1 MKIKNNAEIK
11 AAARERLLGQYG
23 RVIFIQLFY
32 IFLVLAIMMAS
43 GSDTGNGIGAI
54 ILYYALSFIAYIILQ
69 VFMFGLCKTYLN
81 ACCRM
86 PYGVGSLFSGFGDN
100 RVVVSAIMFAALQF
114 IFSVPGLVMAERYIS
129 SGDRIFEEYAMI
141 ASSAATI
148 VYYIVWLSFSQL
160 YYVLLDFPEK
170 SLGDCIKMSVWL
182 MKGQKLKFVGM
193 QISFFP
199 LLLLS
204 IPTLG
209 LGLLWVMPYM
219 QASEA
224 SFYLSLTSGK
234 AAGTD

>member
-1 MKIKNNAEIK
+1 MKIKKNAEIR
-11 AAARERLLGQYG
+11 AAARERLLGQYS
-23 RVIFIQLFY
+23 RVILVQLFY
-32 IFLVLAIMMAS
+32 IFLVFGIMIAS
-43 GSDTGNGIGAI
+43 GSGTGTDIGAI
-54 ILYYALSFIAYIILQ
+54 VLYYAITFISYIILQ
-69 VFMFGLCKTYLN
+69 VFMFGLSKTYLN

-100 RVVVSAIMFAALQF
+100 RVVVSAIMFATLQF
-114 IFSVPGLVMAERYIS
+114 IFSIPGLIMAEKYLS
-129 SGDRIFEEYAMI
+129 SGNGIYEEYALL
-141 ASSAATI
+141 ASSAGTI

-170 SLGDCIKMSVWL
+170 SLGDCIKMSIWL

-199 LLLLS
+199 LLLLT

-234 AAGTD
+234 AAGTN